1 MKIYNE
7 KQKMLI
13 ASVFLRQGRF
23 QHEIRAIAL
32 ALVFVLV
39 LAPQLSSKWSNL
51 VEVGRGGGEYRACE
65 KSTSGST
72 DSWDETLLQNRDLG
86 NLWFRSRYFYVN
98 RWRGRSCHSLTRSL
112 TSLLVRFATAA
123 VRAPLEFSGTILDS
137 DFPVKTWQTSAKIPY
152 TGNVNH
158 GMF

>member
-23 QHEIRAIAL
+23 QYEKRAIAL

-39 LAPQLSSKWSNL
+39 LASQLSSKWSNL
-51 VEVGRGGGEYRACE
+51 VEVGRGGGREYRACE

-72 DSWDETLLQNRDLG
+72 DSWDETHLQNRDLG
-86 NLWFRSRYFYVN
+86 NL
-98 RWRGRSCHSLTRSL
+98 
-112 TSLLVRFATAA
+112 
-123 VRAPLEFSGTILDS
+123 
-137 DFPVKTWQTSAKIPY
+137 
-152 TGNVNH
+152 
-158 GMF
+158 

>member
-23 QHEIRAIAL
+23 QYEIRAIAL

-51 VEVGRGGGEYRACE
+51 VEVGRGGGENIGLVKRAHRVPLTHGTKLTFRTGIWE
-65 KSTSGST
+65 IFDFGLGIFMST
-72 DSWDETLLQNRDLG
+72 DGGGDL
-86 NLWFRSRYFYVN
+86 VT
-98 RWRGRSCHSLTRSL
+98 HSLGHSL
-112 TSLLVRFATAA
+112 RC
-123 VRAPLEFSGTILDS
+123 
-137 DFPVKTWQTSAKIPY
+137 
-152 TGNVNH
+152 
-158 GMF
+158 